1 MKETKVEDELYFCE
15 IVDSD
20 IYIYIIWLKKGEC
33 KGMFPKK
40 GYCFDEMR
48 LTFFSTWDAEA
59 ILEKSLGAKVLHVAL
74 LVVPS

>member
-1 MKETKVEDELYFCE
+1 
-15 IVDSD
+15 
-20 IYIYIIWLKKGEC
+20 
-33 KGMFPKK
+33 MFPKK

-74 LVVPS
+74 LVVPSWIWDPVSLACRSTAWITWEIVWAIGMLLYRII